1 MFVSYV
7 FADFFCN
14 QATNTVTRSAT
25 QPCSA
30 CASCGA
36 GQSGHSPLLAT
47 IAATGDGEPVLWLLT
62 VGANAS
68 AGQAMSRRPLH
79 AGILGLARSARL
91 EAPAARIGYID
102 LYANPSNLAA
112 VISIFTTL
120 NNSAERRPPPNE
132 TEVLHHDASACLVP
146 RLHSHTAAKQV
157 PPPQATVYLLTGGT
171 GGVGLLTAR
180 WLAQH
185 GTAALILASR
195 TGFLSV
201 GAGTSTA
208 AECAT
213 LSTCSACVHVER
225 CDAAE
230 LTDARRLLDMATH
243 SLTLAFL
250 GGVWHAAGVLA
261 DGTLTQQ
268 GAASLRCVFGPKADG
283 AVTLQHA
290 CDAVVLHASLYI
302 YIYEPHLATFAS
314 GGNFL

>member
-7 FADFFCN
+7 FADFFAIR
-14 QATNTVTRSAT
+14 QPTLSPEVPPT

-171 GGVGLLTAR
+171 GGVGLLTRSPRAG
-180 WLAQH
+180 LH
-185 GTAALILASR
+185 NTALPPSYLPRAPASY
-195 TGFLSV
+195 LSV
-201 GAGTSTA
+201 Q
-208 AECAT
+208 EPRLQ
-213 LSTCSACVHVER
+213 LSVQR
-225 CDAAE
+225 
-230 LTDARRLLDMATH
+230 
-243 SLTLAFL
+243 
-250 GGVWHAAGVLA
+250 
-261 DGTLTQQ
+261 
-268 GAASLRCVFGPKADG
+268 
-283 AVTLQHA
+283 
-290 CDAVVLHASLYI
+290 
-302 YIYEPHLATFAS
+302 
-314 GGNFL
+314 

>member
-132 TEVLHHDASACLVP
+132 TEVLHHDASACF
-146 RLHSHTAAKQV
+146 K
-157 PPPQATVYLLTGGT
+157 
-171 GGVGLLTAR
+171 GVSTKIR
-180 WLAQH
+180 IWL
-185 GTAALILASR
+185 
-195 TGFLSV
+195 GFW
-201 GAGTSTA
+201 GKM
-208 AECAT
+208 CIDY
-213 LSTCSACVHVER
+213 AC
-225 CDAAE
+225 C
-230 LTDARRLLDMATH
+230 TQ
-243 SLTLAFL
+243 SFL
-250 GGVWHAAGVLA
+250 YTPHAY
-261 DGTLTQQ
+261 
-268 GAASLRCVFGPKADG
+268 C
-283 AVTLQHA
+283 
-290 CDAVVLHASLYI
+290 I
-302 YIYEPHLATFAS
+302 
-314 GGNFL
+314 

>member
-1 MFVSYV
+1 M
-7 FADFFCN
+7 
-14 QATNTVTRSAT
+14 
-25 QPCSA
+25 
-30 CASCGA
+30 
-36 GQSGHSPLLAT
+36 
-47 IAATGDGEPVLWLLT
+47 LWLLT